1 MEPHILNN
9 NKEAHEVGHY
19 VRFKDSFDNEDLNES
34 DLALRKRK
42 PTESKVSASKR
53 IMFKIILF
61 YLFFDC
67 LLNKKKTKNCL
78 KFIHQLLNPF
88 YFGDRLL
95 LIYFKLTCI

>member
-42 PTESKVSASKR
+42 PTESKVSPSK
-53 IMFKIILF
+53 
-61 YLFFDC
+61 
-67 LLNKKKTKNCL
+67 
-78 KFIHQLLNPF
+78 
-88 YFGDRLL
+88 
-95 LIYFKLTCI
+95 